1 MAINREIKIGL
12 VIAISVLAFVF
23 GFNFLKGKN
32 IFGFRKTYYAVYD
45 NVNGLTE
52 SNPVFVRGLN
62 IGNVNKI
69 YFHPH
74 EANRIIVEIAL
85 KDRDLLIPKN
95 SVATIYSSSLFGGM
109 AIDLKYSNE
118 KTFYQPGDTLK
129 SDLQS
134 GLTDEIGKQIVPVKE
149 KAEKLLVSMD
159 SLINNLN
166 TVFAGKTKGNL
177 KQSIQSLNTM
187 TIDLAG
193 LVKEQRQRLGEIA
206 EHVHSITKNLKNS
219 NKRIEN
225 ILANLNQMS
234 DSLVKANI
242 AGTVRN
248 ANQALADVSQVMG
261 KINRGEGSLG
271 MLINDNKLYNN
282 LESSSRDLDSLLT
295 DLKAHPGRYVHFS
308 VFGKKDRKSQ
318 SKANK

>member
-1 MAINREIKIGL
+1 
-12 VIAISVLAFVF
+12 
-23 GFNFLKGKN
+23 
-32 IFGFRKTYYAVYD
+32 
-45 NVNGLTE
+45 
-52 SNPVFVRGLN
+52 
-62 IGNVNKI
+62 
-69 YFHPH
+69 
-74 EANRIIVEIAL
+74 
-85 KDRDLLIPKN
+85 
-95 SVATIYSSSLFGGM
+95 
-109 AIDLKYSNE
+109 
-118 KTFYQPGDTLK
+118 
-129 SDLQS
+129 
-134 GLTDEIGKQIVPVKE
+134 
-149 KAEKLLVSMD
+149 
-159 SLINNLN
+159 
-166 TVFAGKTKGNL
+166 
-177 KQSIQSLNTM
+177 
-187 TIDLAG
+187 
-193 LVKEQRQRLGEIA
+193 LGEIA